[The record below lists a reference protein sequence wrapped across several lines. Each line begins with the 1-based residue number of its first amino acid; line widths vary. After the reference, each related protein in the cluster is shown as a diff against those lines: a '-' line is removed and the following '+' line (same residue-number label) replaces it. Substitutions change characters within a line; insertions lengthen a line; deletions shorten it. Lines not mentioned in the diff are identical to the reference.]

1 MKHIRPSIRSLI
13 PQKSAVDHRTPFD
26 FMYLR

>member
-1 MKHIRPSIRSLI
+1 LKRPSIRSSI

-26 FMYLR
+26 FIYIH